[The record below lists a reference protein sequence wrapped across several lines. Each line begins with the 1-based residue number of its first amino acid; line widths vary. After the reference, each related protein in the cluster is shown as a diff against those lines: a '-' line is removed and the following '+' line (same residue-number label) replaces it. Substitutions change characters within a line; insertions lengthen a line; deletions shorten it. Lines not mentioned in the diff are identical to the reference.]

1 MTSGVTNDSN
11 LYCSF
16 CGKGRKEVNKIIAGV
31 GMSSNICSECVD
43 LCYKVLKEDRSKEK
57 KIAQKTIEEDFL
69 NLPTP
74 HDIKHLLDEII
85 IGQEKAKKVLSV
97 SVYNH
102 YKRISNIYIKGNPTK
117 IKKSNVLLIGPTGS
131 GKTLLASTLA
141 EILDVPFVVA
151 DSTSLTEAGY
161 VGEDVELILSKLLN
175 NADGSIWEAERGIVY
190 IDEIDKI
197 ATKFGRMGATRDVSG
212 EGVQQAL
219 LKIVEGSIVNVP
231 KNRNKG
237 HNRETVPIDTKNILF
252 ICGGAFVG
260 LEKIIEKRLSKKQ
273 SIGFNSKKSSKKDKL
288 DPELIISK
296 ANSTD
301 LMEFGLIPEL
311 IGRVPVISTLQSLN
325 EDMLIRILTEPR
337 DCLVDQYKKIFKID
351 NVTLSIT
358 RKALR
363 EIAKKAIKLKSG
375 ARGLRAIMES
385 VLLEAMY
392 DIPTYTNVIEVIIDE
407 EALQEDK
414 HPIYIYKKQDNE
426 E

>member
-1 MTSGVTNDSN
+1 
-11 LYCSF
+11 
-16 CGKGRKEVNKIIAGV
+16 
-31 GMSSNICSECVD
+31 
-43 LCYKVLKEDRSKEK
+43 
-57 KIAQKTIEEDFL
+57 
-69 NLPTP
+69 
-74 HDIKHLLDEII
+74 
-85 IGQEKAKKVLSV
+85 
-97 SVYNH
+97 
-102 YKRISNIYIKGNPTK
+102 
-117 IKKSNVLLIGPTGS
+117 
-131 GKTLLASTLA
+131 
-141 EILDVPFVVA
+141 
-151 DSTSLTEAGY
+151 
-161 VGEDVELILSKLLN
+161 
-175 NADGSIWEAERGIVY
+175 
-190 IDEIDKI
+190 
-197 ATKFGRMGATRDVSG
+197 
-212 EGVQQAL
+212 
-219 LKIVEGSIVNVP
+219 
-231 KNRNKG
+231 
-237 HNRETVPIDTKNILF
+237 VPIDTKNILF